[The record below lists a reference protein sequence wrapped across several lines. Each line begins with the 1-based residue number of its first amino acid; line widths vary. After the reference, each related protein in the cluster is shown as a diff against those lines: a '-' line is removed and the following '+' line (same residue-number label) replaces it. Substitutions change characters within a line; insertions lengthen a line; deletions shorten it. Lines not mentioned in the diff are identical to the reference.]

1 MSKSKTAENQ
11 GTRAVLASWIG
22 TTMEYYDYACYGLA
36 ASLVFAKLFFPT
48 ADPIVGTLL
57 ALSSFAIGY
66 IARPAGALIFGHIGD
81 RLGRKKVLIVTL
93 TMMGV
98 ATFVIGLLPT
108 YAQIGAL
115 APALLVLARVFQ
127 GVSAGGEYSGAILM
141 TVEHSERSK
150 RGFRGSLVNTG
161 TTAGLVLANLV
172 FLLVF
177 LLPEEQL
184 MAWGWRIPF
193 LLSGVLVV
201 IGLVMRLMVEES
213 PEFEATKNVGAVH
226 KMPIV
231 AVFKDAG
238 LRVVLVAL
246 GTVAAG
252 TIFTLTTVFSLT
264 YARMHLGISS
274 SMMLAALLPATVVI
288 LVCVP
293 VFGLL
298 SDRVGVRPLFL
309 AGAASLVVLPFVW
322 FALLDTG
329 QYWWMLLGFALLY
342 VGYSANYA
350 VVPAY
355 FSQVF
360 PPEYRFSGMSIG
372 FTIGVILGNGFA
384 PAIATG
390 LLDAT
395 GSWIAIAFYAAV
407 AALIS
412 LVAGLF
418 LRTIPTDPEAEH
430 HPGGVAARQ
439 IDPAIVRD

>member
-1 MSKSKTAENQ
+1 LSKSKTAENQ